1 MVRDIMG
8 LMEILSF
15 LYAFAATYRAKV
27 KCNIYTVVFAVS
39 QLIILSGMNNHG
51 MTEYLLGLS
60 YVLMFLY
67 CLLNYKEGIKRTIIN
82 CVLGFVEVAVVQI
95 VCYFVVSFGFEI
107 LKLEMVQREI
117 LVTASYSIII
127 VLTSRYMHLD
137 DISDF
142 FMERNWLLRI
152 VGIFILMLLGSQIWS
167 IKRVHMLDAKFIFL
181 VVYFA
186 LVLIL
191 MIFEWEKTKNEAEKK
206 RVQLELNH
214 LYYEA
219 YEGLIQSIRDKQH
232 DFKNHLNAI
241 EGFLY
246 SVDEYSK
253 LVEEQKTYIHS
264 IVEDIEPT
272 KLLTKIENPL
282 IAGFL
287 NYKVSKA
294 IKNGI
299 EVRYDC
305 IFPKCEIKI
314 PEYQIVEMMGI
325 ICDNAY
331 EEMSKRDKDKIIV
344 IKLFLEGDKIAF
356 FVANPYQDNDI
367 ESLSK
372 FFERGYSSKG
382 KERGIGLAKLKRMIN
397 ENRGDILISQEEL
410 YGVNM
415 IRIGILIN
423 I

>member
-1 MVRDIMG
+1 MVRNIMG

-27 KCNIYTVVFAVS
+27 KCNIYTVVFAIS

-241 EGFLY
+241 EGLLY

>member
-15 LYAFAATYRAKV
+15 LYAFAATYRATV
-27 KCNIYTVVFAVS
+27 KCNIYTVVFVIS

-51 MTEYLLGLS
+51 MTEYLLCLS

-67 CLLNYKEGIKRTIIN
+67 CLLNYKRGIKRTIIN

-95 VCYFVVSFGFEI
+95 VCYFVVSFGFEV
-107 LKLEMVQREI
+107 LRLEVVQREI
-117 LVTASYSIII
+117 LVTTLYSIII
-127 VLTSRYMHLD
+127 VFTSRYLHLD

-152 VGIFILMLLGSQIWS
+152 VGLFILILLGSQIWS
-167 IKRVHMLDAKFIFL
+167 IKRAHMLDAKFIFS
-181 VVYFA
+181 VVYFV
-186 LVLIL
+186 LVLII

-206 RVQLELNH
+206 KVQLEMNH

-241 EGFLY
+241 EGLLY

-253 LVEEQKTYIHS
+253 LVEEQKSYIHS

-294 IKNGI
+294 VKNGI

-325 ICDNAY
+325 IWDNAY
-331 EEMSKRDKDKIIV
+331 EEVSRKDKDKIIV
-344 IKLFLEGDKIAF
+344 IKMFMKDDKIVF
-356 FVANPYQDNDI
+356 SVANPYHNNDVQSI
-367 ESLSK
+367 SK

-382 KERGIGLAKLKRMIN
+382 KGRGIGLTKLKRMIN
-397 ENRGDILISQEEL
+397 ENGGEILISQEEL
-410 YGVNM
+410 YGMNM
-415 IRIGILIN
+415 IRIKILIN

>member
-1 MVRDIMG
+1 
-8 LMEILSF
+8 
-15 LYAFAATYRAKV
+15 
-27 KCNIYTVVFAVS
+27 
-39 QLIILSGMNNHG
+39 
-51 MTEYLLGLS
+51 
-60 YVLMFLY
+60 
-67 CLLNYKEGIKRTIIN
+67 
-82 CVLGFVEVAVVQI
+82 
-95 VCYFVVSFGFEI
+95 
-107 LKLEMVQREI
+107 
-117 LVTASYSIII
+117 
-127 VLTSRYMHLD
+127 
-137 DISDF
+137 
-142 FMERNWLLRI
+142 
-152 VGIFILMLLGSQIWS
+152 
-167 IKRVHMLDAKFIFL
+167 MLDAKFIFL

-241 EGFLY
+241 EGLLY

>member
-27 KCNIYTVVFAVS
+27 KCNIYTVVFAIS

-167 IKRVHMLDAKFIFL
+167 IKSVHMLDAKFIFL

-241 EGFLY
+241 EGLLY

>member
-241 EGFLY
+241 EGLLY

>member
-27 KCNIYTVVFAVS
+27 KCNIYTVVFAIS

-241 EGFLY
+241 EGLLY

-397 ENRGDILISQEEL
+397 E
-410 YGVNM
+410 
-415 IRIGILIN
+415 
-423 I
+423 